1 MLLVKFR
8 NLNMEMYDNPN
19 IYKINIMYI
28 YIDIEMLILGV
39 NGRK

>member
-1 MLLVKFR
+1 
-8 NLNMEMYDNPN
+8 MEMYDNQTY
-19 IYKINIMYI
+19 IKINIIYI